1 MEGSATS
8 GLGHTHTVQLQTHG
22 ITGNKK
28 IMTLGNNFFIS
39 CAVSAAT
46 AADYH
51 SVCLP
56 VSKLAA
62 GKAKEKTTQS
72 HNVVVAF
79 ASHTDLQLPN
89 SSRLYLT

>member
-1 MEGSATS
+1 MEGNKWPGT
-8 GLGHTHTVQLQTHG
+8 HTHSAAADSRHHG
-22 ITGNKK
+22 HKK

-62 GKAKEKTTQS
+62 GKAKEKTTKS
-72 HNVVVAF
+72 HKSSSL
-79 ASHTDLQLPN
+79 ASLAQ
-89 SSRLYLT
+89 